1 MTPLIELRG
10 LTKHFPVRS
19 GVLQRRVGTVQAVER
34 VDLDIFEGEALG
46 LVGESGCGKSTLGRL
61 ILRLIQ
67 PNAGTV
73 RFGGQD
79 ITDLKG
85 EELRRL
91 RGQMQI
97 IFQDPFSSLDPRTT
111 IGDSIGEGMR
121 AQGIDRNQR
130 ARRVSE
136 VLEMVG
142 LESHHARRY
151 PHEFSGGQRQRVG
164 IARALAV
171 KPRFLVCDE
180 PVSALDVS
188 IQSQILNLLRD
199 LQRELNLTML
209 FIAHNLS
216 VVEHL
221 CSRVAVMYLGRVVE
235 VAGRDECYL
244 RPAHPYTE
252 ALLTAI
258 PVADPN
264 RGGRRRALEG
274 ELPSPLA
281 PPSGC
286 HFNPR
291 CWLAAKGVCDVLE
304 PALAEVEGEP
314 GHLASCHLRTGAY
327 RHLLTG
333 R

>member
-1 MTPLIELRG
+1 MTPLVEVRG

-19 GVLQRRVGTVQAVER
+19 GVLQRRIGTVQAVER

-61 ILRLIQ
+61 ILRLLQ
-67 PNAGTV
+67 PDAGTV
-73 RFGGQD
+73 RFAGED
-79 ITDLKG
+79 ITNLEG

-97 IFQDPFSSLDPRTT
+97 IFQDPYSSLDPRTS

-121 AQGIDRNQR
+121 AQGVERNQQ

-142 LESHHARRY
+142 LEPHHARRY

-171 KPRFLVCDE
+171 KPRFLICDE

-199 LQRELNLTML
+199 LQRELRLTML

-221 CSRVAVMYLGRVVE
+221 CARVAVMYLGKVVE
-235 VAGRDECYL
+235 VAARDQCYL
-244 RPAHPYTE
+244 RPTHPYTE

-258 PVADPN
+258 PVADPT
-264 RGGRRRALEG
+264 RSGRRRMLEG

-281 PPSGC
+281 PPPGC
-286 HFNPR
+286 HFHPR
-291 CWLAAKGVCDVLE
+291 CWLAVKGVCDVFE
-304 PALAEVEGEP
+304 PALAEADGDP

-327 RHLLTG
+327 RHLLTTP
-333 R
+333 